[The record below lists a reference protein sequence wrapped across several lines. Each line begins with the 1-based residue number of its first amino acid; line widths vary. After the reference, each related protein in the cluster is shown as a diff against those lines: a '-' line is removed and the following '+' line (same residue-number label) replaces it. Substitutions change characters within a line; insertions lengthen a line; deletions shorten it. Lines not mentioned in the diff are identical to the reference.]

1 MNSEPTNCNTCQASL
16 ENGFVYK
23 YRGDELIEA
32 HCRECN
38 DKTTFE
44 NYINTKRLSSHLVM
58 DNSLNL
64 YHTNMKK
71 DWNFEN
77 DNFLEQLRTRC
88 EIAISVSKIQKK
100 IKNFEKEVWFKG
112 LQNTVRASTM
122 KGVSAII
129 NNFYVLTYTMCGRTM
144 ITIQDDTASVTLI
157 TDETSETSCAG
168 LHGIDATEEK
178 ALSLIQ
184 MAIELFGDK
193 HLTFKED
200 NVVSIGF

>member
-64 YHTNMKK
+64 YHTK
-71 DWNFEN
+71 
-77 DNFLEQLRTRC
+77 
-88 EIAISVSKIQKK
+88 
-100 IKNFEKEVWFKG
+100 
-112 LQNTVRASTM
+112 
-122 KGVSAII
+122 
-129 NNFYVLTYTMCGRTM
+129 
-144 ITIQDDTASVTLI
+144 
-157 TDETSETSCAG
+157 
-168 LHGIDATEEK
+168 
-178 ALSLIQ
+178 
-184 MAIELFGDK
+184 ELFDDK